1 MYQLSPAVLNA
12 IATVARINILDH
24 HRSTPQ
30 SVIDGVSRLSD
41 MFTRSS
47 DGVGRPYFEEPQLG
61 ISYLAYYVPVNLAK
75 VQLLLD
81 ELQPVSPTVP
91 GEEFRVL
98 DIGGGPGTGVLAVLD
113 WCHARAGSFPSF
125 LPSLRMTVVDRS
137 PQALRLCADVW
148 QTYNAQP
155 PNQPIPPLR
164 TIEGNLERS
173 FPPVLR
179 QARLENGYH
188 LIIVQNI
195 LSELFIDN
203 ADPIKQRTGLVEE
216 LLGCLSPEGSLMI
229 IEPALRSASRDLH
242 QVRDNL
248 LAGQHCSVYSP
259 CLHDAP
265 CPALVKPDDWCHEE
279 RKWEIP
285 AWIAQVDREVGF
297 IKDALKFSYVILRK
311 DGKTLVSRNTD
322 YHRVVSELR
331 VMKGEKRV
339 WLCDETGRFELG
351 RQDKER
357 STANAGFEDWHRGAI
372 IRVSEIV
379 RKERKGRP
387 AMVGRIL
394 SSGTAEI
401 VRPA

>member
-24 HRSTPQ
+24 DRNTPQ
-30 SVIDGVSRLSD
+30 SVIGGVSRLSEI
-41 MFTRSS
+41 FTRSS
-47 DGVGRPYFEEPQLG
+47 DGVGRAYFEEPQLG

-81 ELQPVSPTVP
+81 ELQPVSPAVP

-98 DIGGGPGTGVLAVLD
+98 DVGGGPGTGALAVLD
-113 WCHARAGSFPSF
+113 WCHEKEWPFPS
-125 LPSLRMTVVDRS
+125 SLRMTVVDRS
-137 PQALRLCADVW
+137 PQALRLCAELW
-148 QTYNAQP
+148 QTYNAQRQ
-155 PNQPIPPLR
+155 NQSSSPLR
-164 TIEGNLERS
+164 TTECNLEHS
-173 FPPVLR
+173 LPSVLR

-195 LSELFIDN
+195 LSELFVGN
-203 ADPIKQRTGLVEE
+203 ADPIKQRTALIGE
-216 LLGCLSPEGSLMI
+216 LLSCLSPEGSLMI

-248 LAGQHCSVYSP
+248 LAEQHCSVYSP
-259 CLHDAP
+259 CLHDTP

-339 WLCDETGRFELG
+339 WLCDQTGRFELG

-357 STANAGFEDWHRGAI
+357 SSANAGFEDWHRGAI